1 MDEYVSATL
10 DFILD
15 HGIRRQMN
23 AFRKGFNAVFPI
35 ERLGSFAPEEVSYL
49 LLFGQLYAQDFQIVI
64 QYFNMFKVAN
74 YRFTKMF
81 IIRSEQCYVE
91 INAQCLLVRTSF
103 GIQNPSLDTLVIPLH
118 SSNSLMFLSISRPQ
132 KEKLSCNSQLA
143 VQVFPQVNCNL
154 FI

>member
-49 LLFGQLYAQDFQIVI
+49 LLFGQLYCTGFS
-64 QYFNMFKVAN
+64 N
-74 YRFTKMF
+74 
-81 IIRSEQCYVE
+81 C
-91 INAQCLLVRTSF
+91 
-103 GIQNPSLDTLVIPLH
+103 DTI
-118 SSNSLMFLSISRPQ
+118 F
-132 KEKLSCNSQLA
+132 
-143 VQVFPQVNCNL
+143 
-154 FI
+154 